1 MLYLTLLSC
10 ALGAAALVK
19 YIWEKLRAWSL
30 RALLWKSFVSCLFIA
45 TGFFALCCQGAVPMA
60 GLLVLGGLIC
70 GLLGDVWLD
79 LKFIYPDD
87 EQLYTYAGF
96 LAFAAG
102 HILYMA
108 AMLILFGGN
117 AKPLHFIIAALV
129 SLALGFVTVLMGPVL
144 KLDYGKYR
152 NISLFYGPLL
162 FGSTVLS
169 ATLAFCTGFSEPF
182 LTVFCFGGVLFL
194 LSDLVLCGTYFG
206 KGKDR
211 PIDLIL
217 NYVFYYGAQFVIA
230 LSLLFI

>member
-79 LKFIYPDD
+79 LKFIYPED
-87 EQLYTYAGF
+87 EELYTYAGF

-117 AKPLHFIIAALV
+117 AKPLHFVIAALI
-129 SLALGFVTVLMGPVL
+129 SIAGAFITVFIAPLM

-162 FGSTVLS
+162 FGTTVLS
-169 ATLAFCTGFSEPF
+169 GTLALCTGFEERF
-182 LTVFCFGGVLFL
+182 LTVFFVGGVLFL

-211 PIDLIL
+211 PMDVIL